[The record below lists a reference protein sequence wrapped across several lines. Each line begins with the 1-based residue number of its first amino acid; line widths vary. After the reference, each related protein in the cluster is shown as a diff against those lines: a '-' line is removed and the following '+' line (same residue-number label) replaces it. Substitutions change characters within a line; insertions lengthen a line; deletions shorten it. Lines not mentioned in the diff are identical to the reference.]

1 MDKALGTGR
10 IGAIFGPI
18 LGSCL
23 IGRGWSTLIML
34 EFAAVPTMFAT
45 VAKPGS
51 RTESATRWNVVGGL
65 LRSGGGLHAALERCS
80 WGELWVVQRVYY
92 NMLIYNDKIR

>member
-45 VAKPGS
+45 VAQPGS
-51 RTESATRWNVVGGL
+51 RTESRSDRVNWAKNEIDATSVQSLPRWFA
-65 LRSGGGLHAALERCS
+65 LRFDAQS
-80 WGELWVVQRVYY
+80 
-92 NMLIYNDKIR
+92 